1 MKKNSFEIV
10 SVDANVILRLI
21 LTDNEALSGEA
32 KKIFEG
38 GRSGK
43 YKIYIDEVVLAECVW
58 VLTRFYKKKREEIS
72 QVLSKILSFEYMA
85 NPSGEWVKESLSIY
99 KATNLSFADCWLMV
113 LSKNQG
119 FKMETFD
126 LKLKKVATR

>member
-1 MKKNSFEIV
+1 MKKNSVEIV
-10 SVDANVILRLI
+10 SFDANIILRLV
-21 LTDNEALSGEA
+21 LTDNEALSSVA
-32 KKIFEG
+32 RKIFEG
-38 GRSGK
+38 GKSGE
-43 YKIYIDEVVLAECVW
+43 YKIYVDEVVLAECVW
-58 VLTRFYKKKREEIS
+58 VLTSFYKKKREDIS

-85 NPSGEWVKESLSIY
+85 NPSGEWMKEALSIY

-126 LKLKKVATR
+126 LKLKRVSVS